1 MMMGYRQEFVSRLTV
16 ARVDRH
22 CGANTYH
29 ASSDR
34 AVGKLHDWAI
44 SGVSAPLTSLPVA
57 DRAYTVPKAPTATS
71 RAARPGTSAI
81 DICQLKPM
89 GANTTA
95 SQAPK
100 CPAMLY
106 WIGGPVAP
114 GGGAGNELNAHRI
127 TISAR
132 MMVPTRLMNIS
143 TRCHNPMARFRKF
156 GQ

>member
-1 MMMGYRQEFVSRLTV
+1 MMIGYRQEFVSRLTV

-29 ASSDR
+29 ASSDS
-34 AVGKLHDWAI
+34 AVGRLHDWAI
-44 SGVSAPLTSLPVA
+44 NGVNAPLTSLPVA
-57 DRAYTVPKAPTATS
+57 DRAYTGPTAPTATP
-71 RAARPGTSAI
+71 RAASPGTRAM

-89 GANTTA
+89 GANRTA
-95 SQAPK
+95 SHAPK

-106 WIGGPVAP
+106 WMGGPVAP
-114 GGGAGNELNAHRI
+114 GGGAGNELRAQRI

-143 TRCHNPMARFRKF
+143 TRCHSPMAKLRKF